1 MDDDDRLTALGLTL
15 RGNIITVDGTEYYSA
30 SFRVPGPCIK
40 PYPLLC
46 IFPLLRIHYFKYRSR
61 FHSLS
66 MTLSL
71 QYLTRRRTFK
81 NFSQRILPYITVMR
95 DL

>member
-40 PYPLLC
+40 PYSLLC
-46 IFPLLRIHYFKYRSR
+46 IFPLRVHYFKYRSR

-81 NFSQRILPYITVMR
+81 ISHSVSYHILP
-95 DL
+95 